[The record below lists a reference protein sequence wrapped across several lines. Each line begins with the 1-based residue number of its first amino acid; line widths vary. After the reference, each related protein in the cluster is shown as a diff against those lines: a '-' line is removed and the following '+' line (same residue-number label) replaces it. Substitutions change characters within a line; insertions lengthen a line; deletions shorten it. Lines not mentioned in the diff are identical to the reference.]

1 MASIALRINRLSSSQ
16 LTGPLIPFTS
26 SVLSTHPSAHLNVHP
41 FTSSCGTVDFYTSI
55 LSQIRC
61 HFSFN
66 LFLTSKIKLWYPV
79 SFHPAYFL
87 PGISFLTEDS
97 TLHWHRVWKI
107 QEGALQPEEGRGR
120 GWAAPTQV
128 ASLPTLGGLHVGM
141 QPRTLSVSGIEWSII

>member
-1 MASIALRINRLSSSQ
+1 MEEVTVLFCSGLTSPPPSGFVLLSEAWPPAVPRMISEDLIMSVHSLTPYSGFHCTENKSALFLPAYGAPHTLYFFSSFH
-16 LTGPLIPFTS
+16 PPFCS
-26 SVLSTHPSAHLNVHP
+26 PECSP
-41 FTSSCGTVDFYTSI
+41 FYFLCGTVDFYTSI

-97 TLHWHRVWKI
+97 TLHWHRV
-107 QEGALQPEEGRGR
+107 
-120 GWAAPTQV
+120 
-128 ASLPTLGGLHVGM
+128 
-141 QPRTLSVSGIEWSII
+141 